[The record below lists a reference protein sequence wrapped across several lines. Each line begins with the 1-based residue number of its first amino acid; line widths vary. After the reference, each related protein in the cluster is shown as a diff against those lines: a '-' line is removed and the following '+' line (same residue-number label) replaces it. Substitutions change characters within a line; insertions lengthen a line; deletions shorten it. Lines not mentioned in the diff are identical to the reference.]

1 MEVLI
6 DNRMVSHKDT
16 QQNKNSLNWAVEI
29 LDSDVMLEAVKELWI
44 FQNLALNQLGMSV
57 LLLSLPMKQ
66 SVLVM
71 VGLVLVK
78 VVQLLVA
85 MTLVMVVVIALN
97 NQVLLLDQV
106 DLLLKPHVLQTN
118 LVRELL
124 SVANK
129 GLGEINVLKLMVT
142 QHGGLIDFLLKGN
155 VMLFVLEIL
164 TTAPTKE
171 TGQVDVLLILYH
183 LDNLVLELTELRL
196 NVLVMVMVILAREVL
211 LLVVIMLAMEAV
223 VVKHNQVVLID
234 QVDLLMKQLVLELW
248 LLQELAKEHLFYVIM
263 SVIVVRKLLVIQV
276 ATEIDLIL
284 KQGAKLSVPG
294 SLMIVMEEFV
304 LPIQYLL
311 EDLVVEP
318 SLL

>member
-6 DNRMVSHKDT
+6 DNKMVNHKDT
-16 QQNKNSLNWAVEI
+16 QQNKNLLSWDVEI
-29 LDSDVMLEAVKELWI
+29 LDSDVMLEVVKELWM
-44 FQNLALNQLGMSV
+44 FQNLVPNQLVMLD
-57 LLLSLPMKQ
+57 LLLSLPMRQ

-85 MTLVMVVVIALN
+85 MTLPMVVVIVYR

-106 DLLLKPHVLQTN
+106 DLLLKQHVLQTN

-129 GLGEINVLKLMVT
+129 GREETNVLKLMVM
-142 QHGGLIDFLLKGN
+142 QHGGLTDFLLKGN

-164 TTAPTKE
+164 TIVLTKE

-248 LLQELAKEHLFYVIM
+248 LLQELVKEHLLNATM
-263 SVIVVRKLLVIQV
+263 SVIVVRKLLVI
-276 ATEIDLIL
+276 
-284 KQGAKLSVPG
+284 
-294 SLMIVMEEFV
+294 
-304 LPIQYLL
+304 
-311 EDLVVEP
+311 
-318 SLL
+318 